1 MKKLVVFA
9 SGSGS
14 NSQSII
20 DASER
25 KELGATVAGLIT
37 DSDDIGAIERAR
49 KHEIPVKV
57 ISPYDSQTF
66 PGELKNQ
73 LALWKPDLIVLA
85 GYLKKIPDEIVKTY
99 SDKIINIHPALLPKF
114 GGKGFYGLNVHR
126 AVINAGEK
134 VSGCTVHFV
143 NEEYDRGTIIAQK
156 KVPVSSTDT
165 PETLA
170 ARVLKAEHDLLPS
183 VIKKIFNPND

>member
-14 NSQSII
+14 NFQSII

-25 KELGATVAGLIT
+25 KELGATVTGLIT

-49 KHEIPVKV
+49 KHDIPVKV
-57 ISPYDSQTF
+57 ISPHDSHTF
-66 PGELKNQ
+66 SVELKKQ
-73 LALWKPDLIVLA
+73 LALWNPDLIVLA

-99 SDKIINIHPALLPKF
+99 LNKIINIHPALLPKF
-114 GGKGFYGLNVHR
+114 GGKGYFGLNVHR
-126 AVINAGEK
+126 AVIGAGEK

-143 NEEYDRGTIIAQK
+143 NEEYDRGDIIAQK
-156 KVPVSSTDT
+156 KVPVLTTDT
-165 PETLA
+165 PESLA